1 VNDRPSLLR
10 IHLALGLLSV
20 AVIAFQLALMQI
32 LSITQWH
39 HFAYMVISTALLGFG
54 ASGTVIALA
63 RKWLLERM
71 EGLLP
76 LLLFAGAASMAAVVS
91 ASQTVFGGFDS
102 YLLFFEPGQLWRL
115 LLANLLFAVPF
126 FLSALVIGLIF
137 VRHIERIGTLYFAN
151 LLGSGLGGIVGV
163 VLLGLV
169 FPRKL
174 PAVMALFTLSAGLLV
189 LFRRDRRLIAAAL
202 AAAVVIGVFLFA
214 PAPLQLSQ
222 YKDLRGALNL
232 PGARLVAEGPSPYG
246 LVQAV
251 SAPALRF
258 APGLS
263 LSYADR
269 IPPRD
274 ALFNNGDIFGAVP
287 HWPPGP
293 SASPLDYATSAL
305 PYALADPE
313 SVLVLHAGTGEKAAQ
328 ALSRG
333 ADRVTAVEPHRAAL
347 DLLRRVYPASA
358 GRLLAHPSVTVHAI
372 EPRTFLAADPGLHEL
387 IAYPTIGA
395 FGGGAGLFA
404 IREQH
409 ILTIEGVR
417 AMWDHLTTGGILCV
431 SSWLDYPPRNPLRL
445 AATLVEALR
454 AEGIEDPA
462 RHLIA
467 VRSWGTVTFCVKRSP
482 VTAADAEKVRAF
494 CRDLRFDP
502 LFLPDLKP
510 YERERF
516 HRLQDP
522 AFFADLDRIL
532 SPEREQ
538 LYADYPFRLR
548 PATDDR
554 PFFSQFLRWQSLPH
568 LSRLFGER
576 AVPFLEMGYLIVV
589 LTFFQMAAAAVVLIL
604 LPLLRLGW
612 RDGGR
617 LRTFLYFGGLGIGFM
632 LVEINL
638 IHRFTLYLG
647 HPVHAAS
654 AVICAVLVFSG
665 AGSYASSRLDPG
677 ETAPHRA
684 AGIVALL
691 LLLYALILPPL
702 IEQTIALPLPWKVLL
717 TLVLLAPPSFAM
729 GFPFPLGL
737 QSLSRR
743 READVPWAWG
753 INGCLSVLSTALAT
767 IIAVEAGFTVVF
779 LVAAAAYG
787 GAALSGVRSG

>member
-1 VNDRPSLLR
+1 VKDRPSLLR
-10 IHLALGLLSV
+10 LHLALGLLSI
-20 AVIAFQLALMQI
+20 AVIAFQLILMQV

-63 RKWLLERM
+63 REWLLERM
-71 EGLLP
+71 DALLP
-76 LLLFAGAASMAAVVS
+76 LLLFAGAAAMAAVVS
-91 ASQTVFGGFDS
+91 AGQTVFGGFDS
-102 YLLFFEPGQLWRL
+102 YLLFFEAGQIWRL

-137 VRHIERIGTLYFAN
+137 VRHVERIGTLYFAN

-163 VLLGLV
+163 VLLGLL
-169 FPRKL
+169 FPGRL
-174 PAVMALFTLSAGLLV
+174 PAVIALFTLAAGLLV
-189 LFRRDRRLIAAAL
+189 LSRRDNRLIAAASASSL
-202 AAAVVIGVFLFA
+202 VIAIFLIA
-214 PAPLQLSQ
+214 PAPLVLSQ

-232 PGARLVAEGPSPYG
+232 PEAHIVAERPSPYG

-263 LSYADR
+263 LSYVDK
-269 IPPRD
+269 IPQRD
-274 ALFNNGDIFGAVP
+274 ALFNNGNGFGAVP
-287 HWPPGP
+287 LWPPGP
-293 SASPLDYATSAL
+293 SASPLDYATDAL
-305 PYALADPE
+305 PYALAEPD
-313 SVLVLHAGTGEKAAQ
+313 SVLVLHSGTGSKAAQ
-328 ALSRG
+328 ALAHG
-333 ADRVTAVEPHRAAL
+333 AARVTAVEPHQAAL
-347 DLLRRVYPASA
+347 KLLRDTYPDSA
-358 GRLLAHPSVTVHAI
+358 GLLLKHSAVTVSTL
-372 EPRTFLAADPGLHEL
+372 EPRTFLAADPGLYEL
-387 IAYPTIGA
+387 IELPTLGV
-395 FGGGAGLFA
+395 FGGAVGLFA
-404 IREQH
+404 LQEQH
-409 ILTIEGVR
+409 SLTIEGIR
-417 AMWDHLTTGGILCV
+417 AMWGHLTTEGVLSV
-431 SSWLDYPPRNPLRL
+431 SAWLDYPPRNPLRL

-454 AEGIEDPA
+454 TEGIDDPS
-462 RHLIA
+462 RYMVA

-482 VTAADAEKVRAF
+482 VTPADAEKVRAF
-494 CRDLRFDP
+494 CRELQFDP
-502 LFLPDLKP
+502 LLLPDMKP
-510 YERERF
+510 GERERF

-522 AFFADLDRIL
+522 AFFAELDRIL

-554 PFFSQFLRWQSLPH
+554 PFFSQFLRWKSLPH
-568 LSRLFGER
+568 LAGLFGER

-638 IHRFTLYLG
+638 IHRFVLYLG
-647 HPVHAAS
+647 HPVYAAS
-654 AVICAVLVFSG
+654 VVICAVLVFSG
-665 AGSYASSRLDPG
+665 AGSCASSRLDSG

-684 AGIVALL
+684 AAIVALL

-702 IEQTIALPLPWKVLL
+702 IDLTIALPLAWKVLL
-717 TLVLLAPPSFAM
+717 TLVLLAPPAFAM

-737 QSLSRR
+737 QALSRR

-753 INGCLSVLSTALAT
+753 VNGCLSVLSTALAT

-787 GAALSGVRSG
+787 GAALSGVRRG